1 MALFFK
7 LWHYLVIQVALDI
20 LGHPWS
26 LVFQAVLGYLVN
38 PSPLEIHKVL
48 KGKKKKKSNCYR
60 MAQNAQ
66 GAELPLTKLREI

>member
-1 MALFFK
+1 MALFCK

-38 PSPLEIHKVL
+38 PSPLGVHKVL
-48 KGKKKKKSNCYR
+48 KGKKPNNCYR

-66 GAELPLTKLREI
+66 GAELPLTKLREN

>member
-1 MALFFK
+1 MALFCK

-38 PSPLEIHKVL
+38 PSPLGVHKVL
-48 KGKKKKKSNCYR
+48 KGKKTKQLLQNGSKCTGSRAPSNK
-60 MAQNAQ
+60 
-66 GAELPLTKLREI
+66 T